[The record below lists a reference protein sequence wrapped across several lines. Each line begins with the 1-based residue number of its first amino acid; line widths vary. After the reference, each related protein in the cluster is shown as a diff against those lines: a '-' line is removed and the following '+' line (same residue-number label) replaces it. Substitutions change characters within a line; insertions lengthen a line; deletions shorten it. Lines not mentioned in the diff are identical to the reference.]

1 MFFLCK
7 GCALIGH
14 FRPRDFKNNILHH
27 CNMIGLS
34 GMGGAI
40 INGMFSCG
48 FKRQS
53 LCLLWE
59 AISTGV
65 KIQIANLLGT
75 LAKLMSPVS
84 FI

>member
-1 MFFLCK
+1 
-7 GCALIGH
+7 
-14 FRPRDFKNNILHH
+14 
-27 CNMIGLS
+27 MIGLS